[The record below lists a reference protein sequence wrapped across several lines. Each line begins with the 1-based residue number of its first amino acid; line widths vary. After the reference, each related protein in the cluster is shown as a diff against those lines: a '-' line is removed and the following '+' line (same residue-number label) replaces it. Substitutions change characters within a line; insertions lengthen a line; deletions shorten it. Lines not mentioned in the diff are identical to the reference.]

1 MKIVHLSYE
10 YPSPWNSPAPF
21 MYEFAKAQ
29 TGISGNEITVIRGG
43 FKKPVLSCKD
53 IKIYGALSISPIFG
67 PFLSTS
73 PWMLLAYLYLK
84 IFKGVDVVVGHN
96 HVPLFFSLYKLI
108 FGKLDK
114 TPYIAYFHST
124 SKHKKDIWRV
134 NKEKPSFFE
143 KNVENRI
150 NFIAEVLA
158 LKTADYVFCETW
170 QVLSDLEY
178 STKIQIAHGKEDEEK
193 HILFAGVDARHYST
207 NFKAFKQ
214 WYFLRNKKVI
224 FYCDYIS
231 TYGKAGLL
239 IDVVE
244 RLGKDY
250 HLFIVGDIENSY
262 AKELKKKISDM
273 NILDRVTLVENP
285 FYREYITYYQT
296 CDVVVLPAV
305 RKDSHIRII
314 EGLASGK
321 PVLYYTPKSAGG
333 TEELI
338 ENNATKLE
346 RHDLDY
352 LERMIKQAVNKKHK
366 IDSASIKSL
375 YSWERRAQKMQEVI
389 NYLVKPK

>member
-1 MKIVHLSYE
+1 MKILHLSYE

-29 TGISGNEITVIRGG
+29 TEISGNEIFVIRGG
-43 FKKPVLSCKD
+43 FKRPVLSRKNL
-53 IKIYGALSISPIFG
+53 KIYGALRILPVFG
-67 PFLSTS
+67 PFLTTS
-73 PWMLLAYLYLK
+73 PWMLITYLYTK
-84 IFKGVDVVVGHN
+84 VFRGVNVVIGHN

-108 FGKLDK
+108 FGKFDK

-143 KNVENRI
+143 KNVENKI

-193 HILFAGVDARHYST
+193 HILFAGADTRHYST

-224 FYCDYIS
+224 LYCDYIS
-231 TYGKAGLL
+231 TYGKADLL
-239 IDVVE
+239 VDVVK

-250 HLFIVGDIENSY
+250 HLFIVGDIEESY
-262 AKELKKKISDM
+262 AVKLREKISNM
-273 NILDRVTLVENP
+273 GILDRVTLVENP

-296 CDVVVLPAV
+296 CDVVVLPAL

-314 EGLASGK
+314 EGLASGR
-321 PVLYYTPKSAGG
+321 PVLYYTPQSAGG
-333 TEELI
+333 TEGLI
-338 ENNATKLE
+338 EKYAIKLE
-346 RHDLDY
+346 SHNLDY
-352 LERMIKQAVNKKHK
+352 LESKIRQAVNKKHE
-366 IDSASIKSL
+366 IDTASIKSL
-375 YSWERRAQKMQEVI
+375 YSWENRAQKMQKVI
-389 NYLVKPK
+389 NLLVNTK